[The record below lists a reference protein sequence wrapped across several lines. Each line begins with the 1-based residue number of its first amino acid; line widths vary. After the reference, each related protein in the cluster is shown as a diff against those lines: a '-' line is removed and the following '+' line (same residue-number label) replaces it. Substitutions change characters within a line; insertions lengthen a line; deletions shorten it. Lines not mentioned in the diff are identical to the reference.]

1 MKYRERVLNHEKNVG
16 FPISIKQHP
25 QVDFIHRY
33 GARRSFSQASRSDG
47 EKQSVRY
54 RLRLERVRCIQPDL
68 VALERPATVAAG
80 TRTRPQIVT
89 GKIHRPSPIMHR
101 GHARPAPLQLLHAD
115 PAVDP
120 DGEAVR
126 AGAHA
131 LRVVWVLCSDWPSTL
146 GVLEQV
152 IP

>member
-1 MKYRERVLNHEKNVG
+1 MLV

-25 QVDFIHRY
+25 QVESIDRY

-68 VALERPATVAAG
+68 VALERPASVAAG

-89 GKIHRPSPIMHR
+89 GKIHRPSPIMHLGDLYGESGQTR
-101 GHARPAPLQLLHAD
+101 EGHGVSITPQSRSYRRFEFRSIFSAYTSTWP
-115 PAVDP
+115 
-120 DGEAVR
+120 GE
-126 AGAHA
+126 G
-131 LRVVWVLCSDWPSTL
+131 P
-146 GVLEQV
+146 
-152 IP
+152 